1 MKNSYEKTPPLQKI
15 HQPTPAGR
23 WWFCSCRCGAP
34 SSQHLDIHHHRL
46 VACGGVLVGSWGDTT
61 RASRCLQD
69 EEQERSGATKD
80 PSIHASTSP
89 SKMGWKMDGRRK
101 VSRHSCHSCHPPQKK
116 LDTQNVP
123 QLLFIHPPTLLIF
136 GPEFC
141 WLFGNF
147 LKKPRQPTKNNMPSF
162 TFKAVFSQFLF
173 GIS

>member
-1 MKNSYEKTPPLQKI
+1 MKKHHLSKKSINQLLQDVDGSVAVAAVLHPRNTSTFTTTDSLPVVVSLSGVGVTPQGQADAYKMKNRKDQEPPKI
-15 HQPTPAGR
+15 HPSMHPLPLPKWGGR
-23 WWFCSCRCGAP
+23 WMEDERF
-34 SSQHLDIHHHRL
+34 HDIHAIL
-46 VACGGVLVGSWGDTT
+46 
-61 RASRCLQD
+61 
-69 EEQERSGATKD
+69 AT
-80 PSIHASTSP
+80 
-89 SKMGWKMDGRRK
+89 
-101 VSRHSCHSCHPPQKK
+101 PPQKK